1 MTRYWG
7 IAGFVA
13 LFTSACVGTPP
24 PAIAPEAGHCRR
36 GEGVEWRVPAGVDQA
51 ALRPWCEAVGPAV
64 VYQRKMDDS
73 ATVVVD
79 SFLVVS
85 WNMAAGGGRMPQLVS
100 DLRAGRLTGG
110 DSVRNFVLLFQEAR
124 RESSDIPDFT
134 SGQMWTADLIED
146 EAPPGQRVSI
156 DEWVKEQGDLSVF
169 YVPSM
174 RNGVQNS
181 AGGKEDRGNAIV
193 STLPLSNFLA
203 FELPVVRQRRA
214 VAVAHAKGRNSA
226 GKDWDVQLTDVHFE
240 NQTEGGQN
248 PERARLNQ
256 TNWLL
261 SAIPDAKNA
270 ILGGDVN
277 TWLRGPDEAAVVEI
291 TRRYPD
297 TPRHPAGPTYERGR
311 GVIQQ
316 QLDYLFFRLPDGR
329 VARYRRVEDMYG
341 SDHRPMIAWVF
352 MNK

>member
-1 MTRYWG
+1 LKRFRG
-7 IAGFVA
+7 IAGSTA
-13 LFTSACVGTPP
+13 LFAAACVGTPP
-24 PAIAPEAGHCRR
+24 PAIAPEAGHCRQ
-36 GEGVEWRVPAGVDQA
+36 GEAVQWRVPAGGDQA
-51 ALRPWCEAVGPAV
+51 ALRPWCEAVGPPV
-64 VYQRKMDDS
+64 VYVREKDDS
-73 ATVVVD
+73 AGVPVD

-85 WNMAAGGGRMPQLVS
+85 WNMAAGGGRMPQFVS

-110 DSVRNFVLLFQEAR
+110 DSIRNFVLLLQESR
-124 RESSDIPDFT
+124 RESSDIPDFDAA
-134 SGQMWTADLIED
+134 QMGTASLIED
-146 EAPPGQRVSI
+146 PVPPGQRVSI
-156 DEWVKEQGDLSVF
+156 DVWVKDQEDLSLF

-226 GKDWDVQLTDVHFE
+226 GKEWDVQLTDVHFE

-297 TPRHPAGPTYERGR
+297 TPRHPAGPTYERAR

-329 VARYRRVEDMYG
+329 AARYRRVEDLYG
-341 SDHRPMIAWVF
+341 SDHRPMMAWVI
-352 MNK
+352 MNR